1 MQRLI
6 EIKIKDSQETK
17 YINPKYIIS
26 ISNNNQ
32 TMLLENEGEI
42 YPTKK
47 SIDNLLYILKNPS
60 GLGLAEVICQSD
72 IEKAKERNKYIEA
85 TEEKLDKQIED
96 DEEFPFA

>member
-17 YINPKYIIS
+17 FINPKYIIS

-32 TMLLENEGEI
+32 TMLIENEGEI

-47 SIDNLLYILKNPS
+47 SVDNLLFILKHPS
-60 GLGLAEVICQSD
+60 GLELAEVIYQSD
-72 IEKAKERNKYIEA
+72 IEKVKERNRYIETA
-85 TEEKLDKQIED
+85 EEKLDKQMED